1 MNFRI
6 ATLVVG
12 GALVAGCNSSRVQG
26 PADYGGGNVYGDAT
40 YHNDKVLGD
49 TEFRDRGRVNGEMAY
64 RHSDKNDVKNVEAT
78 ADARTASATLDADR
92 ARQAGEA
99 AANQDRPA
107 STPGNADSENR
118 PVFTPGNADP
128 ERAAYAA
135 TMRFPAEAKALN
147 DVPLTASVERDR
159 NELLIRNDSDQALNN
174 VNVWIDGKYVAWV
187 GAIPAHE
194 RVSLR
199 MASFSDASGRTVKN
213 WGEAN
218 SVQLQSGDRLFNTT
232 GLEKRL

>member
-1 MNFRI
+1 MFFRI

-26 PADYGGGNVYGDAT
+26 TADYGGGNVYGDAS
-40 YHNDKVLGD
+40 YRNDNVLGD
-49 TEFRDRGRVNGEMAY
+49 NEYRNRGRVNGEMAY
-64 RHSDKNDVKNVEAT
+64 RHSDNSDVKNVEAT

-92 ARQAGEA
+92 ARQAGEIA
-99 AANQDRPA
+99 PANDNRQ
-107 STPGNADSENR
+107 NENR
-118 PVFTPGNADP
+118 PVVTPGNADP

-135 TMRFPAEAKALN
+135 TMRYPAEAKVQN
-147 DVPLTASVERDR
+147 DVPLTASVDDKR
-159 NELLIRNDSDQALNN
+159 NELVIRNDSDQALNN
-174 VNVWIDGKYVAWV
+174 LNVWIDGKYVAWV
-187 GAIPAHE
+187 GTIPAHE

-199 MASFSDASGRTVKN
+199 MASFSDASGRSLKN